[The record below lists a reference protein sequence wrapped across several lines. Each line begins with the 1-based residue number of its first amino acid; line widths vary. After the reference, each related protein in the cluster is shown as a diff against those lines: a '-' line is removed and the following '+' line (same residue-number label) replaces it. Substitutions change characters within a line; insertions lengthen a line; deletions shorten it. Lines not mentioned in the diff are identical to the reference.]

1 MKKNSAIRAN
11 ILGLRNNIQ
20 NNKKMISV
28 DIKLA
33 SNQKDD
39 AQRVKDNAN
48 ERVGGSY
55 KKIAL

>member
-1 MKKNSAIRAN
+1 MSKNNLMAKR
-11 ILGLRNNIQ
+11 ILNFKSNLQ
-20 NNKKMISV
+20 NNTKMLSV

-39 AQRVKDNAN
+39 AQRVKDYVN
-48 ERVGGSY
+48 ERVGTT